1 MSPELQQLIQENQ
14 KLRELLE
21 LALDG
26 LLQMGN
32 SYEQTRIAEL
42 IESQLRK

>member
-1 MSPELQQLIQENQ
+1 MSQQELIQENQ

-32 SYEQTRIAEL
+32 SYEQARIASL
-42 IESQLRK
+42 IEERLRK

>member
-1 MSPELQQLIQENQ
+1 MSQQQLIQENQ

-32 SYEQTRIAEL
+32 SYEQARIASL
-42 IESQLRK
+42 IEQQLRK

>member
-1 MSPELQQLIQENQ
+1 MTQQELIQENQ

-21 LALDG
+21 MALDG

-32 SYEQTRIAEL
+32 STEQARIAAM
-42 IESQLRK
+42 IENQLRR